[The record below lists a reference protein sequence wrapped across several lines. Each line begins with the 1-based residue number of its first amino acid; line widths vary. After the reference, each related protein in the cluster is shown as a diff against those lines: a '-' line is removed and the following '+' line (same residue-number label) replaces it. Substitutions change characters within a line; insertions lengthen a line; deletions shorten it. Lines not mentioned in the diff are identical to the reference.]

1 MLDVMR
7 EFQGLI
13 ALGFNLLLALVVWAF
28 RTQVRAM
35 IADRA
40 AAADLKALS
49 HQVGEVDRRVIA
61 VEHQLDALPS
71 REQLNGLA
79 LRIESLAGDVRTTL
93 AQLSGTN
100 EMLRGHA
107 RKLDLVED
115 FLRTE
120 AQRKGHP

>member
-1 MLDVMR
+1 MEFVR

-13 ALGFNLLLALVVWAF
+13 ALAFNLMLALVVWAF

-40 AAADLKALS
+40 AAADLDALS
-49 HQVGEVDRRVIA
+49 SRVTKVDHRLIA
-61 VEHQLDALPS
+61 VEHHLGALPS
-71 REQLNGLA
+71 REQLNALA

-115 FLRTE
+115 WLRTE
-120 AQRKGHP
+120 SARGRTS